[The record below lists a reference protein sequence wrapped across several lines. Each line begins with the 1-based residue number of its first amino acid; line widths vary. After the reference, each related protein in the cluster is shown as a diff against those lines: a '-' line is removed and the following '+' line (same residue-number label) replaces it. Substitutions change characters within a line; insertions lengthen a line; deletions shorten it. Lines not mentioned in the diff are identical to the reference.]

1 MAKAAGGQLFTL
13 LEGPESAGHTRRSQV
28 YKSCLKAILDGRL
41 ARGSRLPSARELARD
56 WRISRNT
63 IDEALLQLQADGF
76 LERRV
81 GDGTYVSRDLPSTAS
96 RKPAAMRPASR
107 AAQAS
112 YSAWAQRALH
122 SRLPGG
128 SPQPRAFFAGFP
140 ALEFFPLDLWQRL
153 TTRRYRT
160 GGRDLL
166 GYMPSMGLPALREA
180 TARHLAIS
188 RGVTCAPE
196 QVMILNSLIQ
206 GVELLSRVLL
216 ERDDA
221 VWVEEAGYPN
231 VRTAL
236 SMSGARLVPV
246 PMDEEGL
253 DVAAGQELAPKPA
266 LVHVTPAFQYPSG
279 TRMSLQRRLALLEW
293 ANRSGAWIVED
304 DYQGDF
310 NYEARNI
317 EPLQALDRA
326 SRVIHLGTYTNAVF
340 PSLRLAYMV
349 IPPPLCAV
357 FEAVRSQLDDHTHGI
372 QQAVLADFIDGG
384 HLSSHMRRMRSIYKS
399 RRDTLLG
406 ELHATLRDE
415 YPLGPAH
422 GGMNVAMHLPKAM
435 RDAPLCERG
444 WKAGL
449 HLAPLSRH
457 APTQGGLNGLFLGYA
472 ALSEREIRAGAR
484 RLARFIEAEHRRR

>member
-1 MAKAAGGQLFTL
+1 MAKSTGGLVFPL
-13 LEGPESAGHTRRSQV
+13 LEGPESAGHTRRSLV
-28 YKSCLKAILDGRL
+28 YKSCLKAIVEGRL
-41 ARGSRLPSARELARD
+41 ARGTRLPSARELARD
-56 WRISRNT
+56 WRMSRNT
-63 IDEALLQLQADGF
+63 IDEALLQLQSDGF

-81 GDGTYVSRDLPSTAS
+81 GDGTYVAQDLPRTLA
-96 RKPAAMRPASR
+96 RKPAALRPASR

-122 SRLPGG
+122 ARLPGG

-140 ALEFFPLDLWQRL
+140 ALEFFPIDQWQRL

-160 GGRDLL
+160 TGRELL

-180 TARHLAIS
+180 TARHLAVS
-188 RGVTCAPE
+188 RGVTCSPG

-206 GVELLSRVLL
+206 GIELLGRVLL

-236 SMSGARLVPV
+236 SLSGAHLVPV
-246 PMDEEGL
+246 PLDAEGIDL
-253 DVAAGQELAPKPA
+253 AAGQALAPKPA
-266 LVHVTPAFQYPSG
+266 MVHVTPAFQYPTG
-279 TRMSLQRRLALLEW
+279 TRMSLARRLALIEW
-293 ANRSGAWIVED
+293 ANRTGAWIVED

-310 NYEARNI
+310 NFEARNI
-317 EPLQALDRA
+317 EPLQALDHG
-326 SRVIHLGTYTNAVF
+326 SRVFHLGTYTNAAF

-349 IPPPLCAV
+349 IPPPMCAV
-357 FEAVRSQLDDHTHGI
+357 FEAVRSQLDDHTHGL

-384 HLSSHMRRMRSIYKS
+384 HLHSHLRRMRSIYKS
-399 RRDTLLG
+399 RCEALLAELRAALPG
-406 ELHATLRDE
+406 EFR
-415 YPLGPAH
+415 LGPAH
-422 GGMNVAMHLPKAM
+422 GGMNLALHLPKSV
-435 RDAPLCERG
+435 RDTALCERG
-444 WKAGL
+444 WQAGL

-457 APTQGGLNGLFLGYA
+457 GPDGRLNGLFLGYS

-484 RLARFIEAEHRRR
+484 RLARLLDGQPRRR